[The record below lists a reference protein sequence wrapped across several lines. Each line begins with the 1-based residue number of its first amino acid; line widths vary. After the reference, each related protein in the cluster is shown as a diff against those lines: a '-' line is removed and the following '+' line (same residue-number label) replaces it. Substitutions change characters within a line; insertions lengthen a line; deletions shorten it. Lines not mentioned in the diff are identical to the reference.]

1 MSDQLTDAELA
12 EIEERVNAATAGPWF
27 APDIGFDVRTETDK
41 HGYSNVIV
49 FGGGD
54 DDDDYNIDTPET
66 REFIAHSRQDVPRLL
81 AEVRR
86 LRAHVERVTASH
98 RTEGE

>member
-12 EIEERVNAATAGPWF
+12 EIEERVNAATAGPWKNRPLESEGDSSTVYQMSRF
-27 APDIGFDVRTETDK
+27 VDGREVSRICE
-41 HGYSNVIV
+41 V
-49 FGGGD
+49 FSEEA
-54 DDDDYNIDTPET
+54 NAA
-66 REFIAHSRQDVPRLL
+66 FVAHARQDVPRLL
-81 AEVRR
+81 AEVKR